1 MNLFCDAAPELEQPR
16 ITVCV
21 VSRPPILKAS
31 LLAHNNGHPFPPIG
45 LPNMADDKLEQKAPH
60 LTSCYER
67 WRLRDRRVS
76 AQIDNL
82 ATAKLD

>member
-1 MNLFCDAAPELEQPR
+1 
-16 ITVCV
+16 
-21 VSRPPILKAS
+21 
-31 LLAHNNGHPFPPIG
+31 
-45 LPNMADDKLEQKAPH
+45 MADDKLEQKAPH